1 MAAFLMTCVCITKFN
16 YLLPKD
22 AGRDFAH
29 DGKLSAGKPRGA
41 GIIFILV
48 FAAAALLFSE
58 LSVEIVIY
66 IVLVIAEMLTGYLD
80 DASEKP
86 WNEYKKGLLDLLVA
100 VVLSLTFMHYNS
112 STIEFAIPGIS
123 VTIPPVVFC
132 LLSIVLI
139 WVSINVTNCSD
150 GVDGLSAT
158 LTIITLITLYI
169 VKGMKGTT
177 DNFSYLILLFVIC
190 LLGYL
195 WYNAT
200 PSHLMMGD
208 AGSRAMGIFI
218 AIAALKTES
227 PFLYIFAA
235 FVLIADGGIGIVKVA
250 LLRFLKIKIL
260 TNVRTPLHDH
270 VRKVWDWSNTQTVFR
285 FGIIQIVIS
294 VATIYMLM
302 L

>member
-1 MAAFLMTCVCITKFN
+1 MINFIISENFYSLFAGIGLMAAFLMTCVCITKFN

-112 STIEFAIPGIS
+112 STIEFAIRNLCDNSSGCI
-123 VTIPPVVFC
+123 
-132 LLSIVLI
+132 
-139 WVSINVTNCSD
+139 
-150 GVDGLSAT
+150 LSA
-158 LTIITLITLYI
+158 LDRFDLGVYQRD
-169 VKGMKGTT
+169 K
-177 DNFSYLILLFVIC
+177 LL
-190 LLGYL
+190 
-195 WYNAT
+195 
-200 PSHLMMGD
+200 
-208 AGSRAMGIFI
+208 
-218 AIAALKTES
+218 
-227 PFLYIFAA
+227 
-235 FVLIADGGIGIVKVA
+235 
-250 LLRFLKIKIL
+250 
-260 TNVRTPLHDH
+260 
-270 VRKVWDWSNTQTVFR
+270 
-285 FGIIQIVIS
+285 
-294 VATIYMLM
+294 
-302 L
+302 

>member
-1 MAAFLMTCVCITKFN
+1 MINFIISENFYSLFAGIGLMAAFLMTCVCITKFN

-48 FAAAALLFSE
+48 FAAVALLFSE

-150 GVDGLSAT
+150 GRPFCYVDDHHVNH
-158 LTIITLITLYI
+158 TLYC
-169 VKGMKGTT
+169 KRDER
-177 DNFSYLILLFVIC
+177 DNRQLLLFDLAVC
-190 LLGYL
+190 NLFA
-195 WYNAT
+195 WVSVVQCCSE
-200 PSHLMMGD
+200 PSDDGGCRIPSD
-208 AGSRAMGIFI
+208 GNFYCNRSVKDRKSIFI
-218 AIAALKTES
+218 YFRCIRADCRWRNRDCQSSIASFLEDQDLNKCSDS
-227 PFLYIFAA
+227 P
-235 FVLIADGGIGIVKVA
+235 
-250 LLRFLKIKIL
+250 
-260 TNVRTPLHDH
+260 T
-270 VRKVWDWSNTQTVFR
+270 
-285 FGIIQIVIS
+285 
-294 VATIYMLM
+294 
-302 L
+302 

>member
-195 WYNAT
+195 WYNAA

-250 LLRFLKIKIL
+250 LLLFLEDQDLNKCSDSP
-260 TNVRTPLHDH
+260 T
-270 VRKVWDWSNTQTVFR
+270 
-285 FGIIQIVIS
+285 
-294 VATIYMLM
+294 
-302 L
+302 